1 MSETPFLNRN
11 FSELEKA
18 KERPQNTVPKIQK
31 VAHYLRDR
39 KHSKKHYSPRLVSIG
54 PIHHGEPNLELGEK
68 YKLMWAAKYLERT
81 NQDAETL
88 YRKFASHVKQFKQR
102 YAEDVIR
109 DFRGDDENLSW
120 VLFVDGCSLLQ
131 ILDKGNLSHPEDL
144 NVKVDQL
151 VLVWQDVLLLENQL
165 PYEVLKLLSGHQ
177 NDDTLVNSMNNFLKC
192 HHLSPNRS
200 EQRRKIHG
208 ASKFKK
214 NEDRTLDEDG
224 DTSVYVRSEDS
235 LRQEHII
242 DISKDSPFHL
252 LDQLRRYIL
261 DDAQKEPHH
270 RKGDAQK
277 GKKKKKKNEDLDM
290 TTYRNIEELK
300 AAGIKL
306 KVQKSRRLRDISF
319 SYRWMWLRAELT
331 LPEITVDDTTAPTF
345 HNLIA
350 YEMCPDFENK
360 FEISSFV
367 AFMDSL
373 IDHPEDVKELRSA
386 KVLHNSLGSD
396 EEVAK
401 LFNTISTDLVPNSE
415 SYLGVR
421 RKIEKHYRKRHRA
434 WLALGY
440 HTYFNNPWSIIA
452 FLAALLALVLTFIQT
467 WFAIHP
473 SDRETGREKVGGSG
487 GTVSGSRRR
496 GQNTVRKLAERRRQ
510 REQLEGKAET
520 G

>member
-1 MSETPFLNRN
+1 MNPN

-18 KERPQNTVPKIQK
+18 KETPQNTVPKIQK

-39 KHSKKHYSPRLVSIG
+39 KHSKKHYSPRLLSIG

-68 YKLMWAAKYLERT
+68 YKRMWAAKYLERT
-81 NQDAETL
+81 KQDGETL
-88 YRKFASHVKQFKQR
+88 YEKFALHVNQLKEQ
-102 YAEDVIR
+102 YAEDVVR
-109 DFRGDDENLSW
+109 HFRGDDENFSW
-120 VLFVDGCSLLQ
+120 MLFVDGCSLLQ

-144 NVKVDQL
+144 NAKVDQL

-165 PYEVLKLLSGHQ
+165 PYEVLLLLSGHQ
-177 NDDTLVNSMNNFLKC
+177 NDDTLVNSMNKFLEC
-192 HHLSPNRS
+192 HHLSPK
-200 EQRRKIHG
+200 QRENTHG
-208 ASKFKK
+208 TTKFKK
-214 NEDRTLDEDG
+214 NEDRVSDEDG
-224 DTSVYVRSEDS
+224 DPSVYVRKEDS

-242 DISKDSPFHL
+242 DIRKEPPFHL
-252 LDQLRRYIL
+252 LDQLRRYIVG
-261 DDAQKEPHH
+261 DAQKEPQHQ
-270 RKGDAQK
+270 KGDAEN
-277 GKKKKKKNEDLDM
+277 GERDEEKNEDLDV

-306 KVQKSRRLRDISF
+306 KVKKSRNLRDISF

-350 YEMCPDFENK
+350 YEMCPDFENN

-386 KVLHNSLGSD
+386 KVLFNSLGSD

-401 LFNTISTDLVPNSE
+401 LFNTISADLVPNSE

-421 RKIEKHYRKRHRA
+421 RKIEKHYRKRYRA

-440 HTYFNNPWSIIA
+440 HTYFSNPWSIIA
-452 FLAALLALVLTFIQT
+452 FLAALLALVLTFIQA

-473 SDRETGREKVGGSG
+473 VC
-487 GTVSGSRRR
+487 
-496 GQNTVRKLAERRRQ
+496 
-510 REQLEGKAET
+510 
-520 G
+520 